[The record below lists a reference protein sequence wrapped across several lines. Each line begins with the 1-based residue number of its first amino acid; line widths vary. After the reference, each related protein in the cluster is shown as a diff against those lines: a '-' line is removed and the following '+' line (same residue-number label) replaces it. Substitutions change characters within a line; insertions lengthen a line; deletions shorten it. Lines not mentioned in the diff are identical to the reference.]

1 MSQFRKAQ
9 GDCQAQNEIKLSF
22 RGRQTQTSNKMC
34 VLQEE
39 QKERGLS
46 SLSGRSARMSS
57 IPLDTVKTGNGWSH
71 WKYVFMVILLSN
83 MVSCKEPS
91 WPDFLLSFNFIIC
104 IKTCYLCVWGAHV
117 EVRGQL
123 WSVIQKQ
130 NDKCQ
135 KARFSHSYGLW

>member
-123 WSVIQKQ
+123 WRVS
-130 NDKCQ
+130 
-135 KARFSHSYGLW
+135 FPFYGGPEVRTMSPGPA